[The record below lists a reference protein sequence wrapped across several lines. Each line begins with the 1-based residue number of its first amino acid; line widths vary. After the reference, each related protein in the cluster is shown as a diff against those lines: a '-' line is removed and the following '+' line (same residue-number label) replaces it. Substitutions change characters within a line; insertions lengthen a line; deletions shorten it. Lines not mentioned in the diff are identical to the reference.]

1 MVTVK
6 SVLCLL
12 KIYTNYKLPGFR
24 IKFLKLKF
32 WKLLSN
38 SSATFN
44 LERVNLLSNAN
55 VERGNGI
62 AYKKNPVFFWSV
74 FSRIP
79 SEYGNIQSKSP
90 YLV

>member
-38 SSATFN
+38 SPATFK

-55 VERGNGI
+55 VEPENGI
-62 AYKKNPVFFWSV
+62 AYKKTPFFS
-74 FSRIP
+74 
-79 SEYGNIQSKSP
+79 GP
-90 YLV
+90 YFPAFRLNMAIYRVNLHI